1 MKENKGGRYK
11 QIQDEQEKIRS
22 FMNESDDLPMIL
34 VDLLEAGNEKLKVW
48 FLEVNRDLPS
58 KSIFRSK

>member
-1 MKENKGGRYK
+1 MNK
-11 QIQDEQEKIRS
+11 
-22 FMNESDDLPMIL
+22 SDDILMIF
-34 VDLLEAGNEKLKVW
+34 VDLLEAGSGKLKVL